1 MPSREPSSQPS
12 AHPSHRPSNQPS
24 ASPSS
29 YPTPIPTHRISEV
42 EWTARLR
49 ETIRN
54 LTVHVDSGLLQ
65 TIYSELNFNSNPIA
79 GGCSRWKQYWK
90 GADMLKLLV
99 GLQTVQSVSIT
110 TIKQLHDYNEG
121 KDHPLSETITC
132 NVPASA
138 AEIVQRMGGRGAAT
152 ALDIIACGGN
162 SWKFRSCSVGS
173 PMTVSVCVNC
183 NDPCTVQCSN
193 SRYVNYVSPCIA
205 AGGMSDGGE
214 RLSTSCLVKASIH
227 MFSVIAHHK
236 YLAPSIES
244 TILEPSNYSVAV
256 RLTLSAG
263 GRRPGGAYC
272 GVFEPTVVPIS
283 LDAVRFQNNFA
294 MSAVDADDD
303 VDDDDDDGSGA
314 TNIISL
320 WVDGLIPVHRY
331 SLYCFTTAD
340 GGAHSSYSAM
350 RTRSSDF
357 TTACCKLVTA
367 TLSSAFVRIN
377 QSYDSFLTIT
387 LDFLPSSDIT
397 IVATLSDASA
407 LTAEKLLFPTTIEF
421 SATTSQQQL
430 SAKGAI
436 ALVTAGLSP
445 GRYYIQ
451 LDFTGTSAHE
461 YTSPLPRVSFEVM
474 RGDDDAA
481 AAAAYTYSPSMV
493 SAVFSADG
501 STVTVAFDSPTDRGS
516 QLPGFFRCDRILSFV
531 SADQP
536 SGCYWQDDAHLVV
549 VPHSIVDDSS
559 QSNSIMDVGSAVY
572 LKQNT
577 IKSYCD
583 LSHPVPCADWIYSPP
598 GKVVVTA
605 PSNALRPDAVI
616 ASPLTLGR
624 CDDLPLDIS
633 HSTRSGGRQWRSL
646 SFAVHASTALRANV
660 ESIQSYLQQQLWMDG
675 PSYIPH
681 TLLQTNVDYSFALT
695 ICNFLKTCRSETRVV
710 TVLNASLPVVSIVG
724 ATRREINV
732 FRELKLYADA
742 FYGRGCSGTA
752 MSSKKLQYGWQVKQ
766 NNVVMAN
773 LSSSSDIDSIFQLPP
788 FLLSV
793 DSVYYVFVQVVDTE
807 TDASSE
813 SFVRV
818 FVRRGRLVASL
829 GGASSRTIS
838 LHEAA
843 RISAESSFDQDYRG
857 GSLPASVQFSWSCRS
872 LDPMM
877 TMPYGGDQCGLQY
890 NTSKE
895 EEGHPHHHPHHQL
908 WQVFVAKIVGSSV
921 VTVHLSDDSGR
932 AAAASVTVVVVDSL
946 LPKLSVE
953 ASIVTPLRYS
963 LSSRQF
969 VVNPHDKLKMAGLIA
984 LAPQSTMPHGTFNS
998 SWTVTYGSEDWT
1010 GGTDLSSRVLLTRT
1024 KRTIYGASSPEIG
1037 IQPMRFDA
1045 AVLPEALLGS
1055 CAYTFRLVALD
1066 RTASV
1071 RVLVN
1076 AAPLPGTFRV
1086 SPSEG
1091 MELSTRF
1098 SLVALRWQDE
1108 DLPLY
1113 YTFSYLSSLD
1123 DMAVVLAPHSE
1134 ASSVNSYLPAVT
1146 SDPVGSEIVLMVVVE
1161 DCLFANASSYRT
1173 VTIRRDGQL
1182 SRLNRSAAIVE
1193 LLNSSEGDYRAT
1205 KQLIAVA
1212 VGVINVFNCSGAPA
1226 NCTVLYNRLE
1236 CAASFADN
1244 VCGAC
1249 LPAHVGIEGN
1259 DNSRC
1264 IAFDSSPHSSIAAMI
1279 RSLDSRNGFSD
1290 ISALVQRQQGGSE
1303 ISGSSS
1309 SDGTRCV
1316 LNCPNE
1322 PFEACV
1328 RGVCVST
1335 SKRCPADCSGQGS
1348 CECYDANT
1356 GEASSD
1362 CLSTDPSCE
1371 ARCNCSVGYFGSSC
1385 HLDSDVFSQNSRMRG
1400 RLLQSLLSQSAAEE
1414 KSPAS
1419 AASWI
1424 SSTIAFCRV
1433 ADELSSSLEA
1443 MRAVLSMVDLI
1454 FDTATEG
1461 EDQSPYKF
1469 NSLTTEDLL
1478 PLSSALNSLLL
1489 GLYRYR
1495 HQASARYLTNSSQ
1508 WTTIELLDID
1518 RLTASLDSYGRLLA
1532 MDLVFGQDALSIALS
1547 EFRLVA
1553 AKLPFIPHS
1562 EASSTSK
1569 LLPSLRFPMSDLER
1583 LRQVAPFQLQPPQLV
1598 GATNGGFLISSHVV
1612 KSKLLSSSS
1621 SSYDNNTLSNPL
1633 RVSFTGTGHS
1643 PFDATVSSYEMK
1655 VVVQYNRVVDH
1666 HRELFEE
1673 TRSLVCYD
1681 RDHFSQSYP
1690 CRTQQQQQQQ
1700 GRRFLNLTCPGLPG
1714 VLSGRCSVR
1723 NASAACSALSL
1734 GAPLLSSCTVVASTD
1749 FNATCSCRITLDN
1762 RRAVLTSAPAEDLS
1776 VSTMILQL
1784 SSTESVRIDHFKG
1797 VFTIDAAGVV
1807 QEESRSVLYALS
1819 LFSVIIA
1826 LSVCSFFVID
1836 GTSRNAKV
1844 HPVLMQEE
1852 EKGDG
1857 EEWHPMGVDG
1867 SKGLEDDQNPLHG
1880 SDSIR
1885 RLENV
1890 VAQFRFEKAASIS
1903 AIKDHDAASSRTK
1916 DHRAIVTKARLE
1928 KSLPPI
1934 FRVKSQQIG
1943 LLMNELMVY
1952 HRWIG
1957 AWCHASEHHKRYV
1970 RILLLGFHIL
1980 CAASIEALMYDHH
1993 LLSPSRLKTSTC
2005 DGLADGRSCRLE
2017 SDCSWDDQAHSCFY
2031 LSKAIPVESIVG
2043 ITALAA
2049 IVSVPIAKFIE
2060 FLVLDSSILHG
2071 RPTGSSSSSDDG
2083 QVRSKPVAAQQQDLP
2098 LQEDRYYEHQVARL
2112 KWHKKAALFSQDY
2125 SSMRTHSLLEME
2137 TLSAEMQ
2144 SFLQW
2149 LKRYVESMTFV
2160 SSDEEHMNILRKLSV
2175 THQICVNHSSS

>member
-1 MPSREPSSQPS
+1 
-12 AHPSHRPSNQPS
+12 
-24 ASPSS
+24 
-29 YPTPIPTHRISEV
+29 
-42 EWTARLR
+42 
-49 ETIRN
+49 
-54 LTVHVDSGLLQ
+54 
-65 TIYSELNFNSNPIA
+65 
-79 GGCSRWKQYWK
+79 
-90 GADMLKLLV
+90 MLKLLV
-99 GLQTVQSVSIT
+99 RLQTVQSVSIT
-110 TIKQLHDYNEG
+110 TIKQLHDYYEG
-121 KDHPLSETITC
+121 KDHRSETITC
-132 NVPASA
+132 NVPPSA
-138 AEIVQRMGGRGAAT
+138 DEIVQRMGGRAVT
-152 ALDIIACGGN
+152 TSLDTIECGGN

-173 PMTVSVCVNC
+173 PMSVSVCVNC
-183 NDPCTVQCSN
+183 DDPCTVQCSN

-205 AGGMSDGGE
+205 AGGKSNGGG

-227 MFSVIAHHK
+227 AFSVIAHHK
-236 YLAPSIES
+236 YLAPIIES

-294 MSAVDADDD
+294 MSVVNADDH
-303 VDDDDDDGSGA
+303 VDDDDDDGSGD

-340 GGAHSSYSAM
+340 GGAHSSYSVM
-350 RTRSSDF
+350 RTQSSDF

-397 IVATLSDASA
+397 IIASLSDAAA
-407 LTAEKLLFPTTIEF
+407 LPTEKLLFPTTIEF
-421 SATTSQQQL
+421 SATTSQPQL

-436 ALVTAGLSP
+436 ALDTAGLSP

-461 YTSPLPRVSFEVM
+461 YTSPLSRVSFEVM

-481 AAAAYTYSPSMV
+481 AAYTYSPSMV
-493 SAVFSADG
+493 SAVYSADG

-516 QLPGFFRCDRILSFV
+516 QLLPGHSFFRCDRILSFV

-559 QSNSIMDVGSAVY
+559 QSISIMDVGSAVY

-577 IKSYCD
+577 VKSRCD
-583 LSHPVPCADWIYSPP
+583 LSHPIPCADWIYSPP

-605 PSNALRPDAVI
+605 PANALRPDAVI

-633 HSTRSGGRQWRSL
+633 HSTRSGGRQWRAL
-646 SFAVHASTALRANV
+646 TFAVHAATALRANV
-660 ESIQSYLQQQLWMDG
+660 ESIQSHLQQQLWMDG

-732 FRELKLYADA
+732 FQELKLYADA

-752 MSSKKLQYGWQVKQ
+752 MSSRNLQYGWQVKQ

-788 FLLSV
+788 FSLSV
-793 DSVYYVFVQVVDTE
+793 DTVYYVFVQVVDAE
-807 TDASSE
+807 TDTSSE

-818 FVRRGRLVASL
+818 YVRRGRLVASL

-843 RISAESSFDQDYRG
+843 RISAESSFDQDHRD

-877 TMPYGGDQCGLQY
+877 MMPYGSDQCGLQY
-890 NTSKE
+890 NTSKD
-895 EEGHPHHHPHHQL
+895 EEGRPPPHQS

-921 VTVHLSDDSGR
+921 VTVHLTDESGR
-932 AAAASVTVVVVDSL
+932 AAAASVTVVAVDSL

-953 ASIVTPLRYS
+953 ASIVSPLRYS

-998 SWTVTYGSEDWT
+998 SWTVTYDSSRADWT

-1024 KRTIYGASSPEIG
+1024 KRPIYGASSPEIG

-1055 CAYTFRLVALD
+1055 CAYTFRLAAFD

-1071 RVLVN
+1071 RVYVN
-1076 AAPLPGTFRV
+1076 AAPLPGAFRV

-1091 MELSTRF
+1091 MELSTHF

-1113 YTFSYLSSLD
+1113 YTFSYLSTLD

-1134 ASSVNSYLPAVT
+1134 TSSVKSYLPAVT

-1193 LLNSSEGDYRAT
+1193 LLSSSEGDYRAT

-1212 VGVINVFNCSGAPA
+1212 VGVINVFNCSNAPA

-1264 IAFDSSPHSSIAAMI
+1264 IAFDPSPHSV
-1279 RSLDSRNGFSD
+1279 
-1290 ISALVQRQQGGSE
+1290 ISALVQRQLRGFE
-1303 ISGSSS
+1303 VSSS
-1309 SDGTRCV
+1309 SSSSNGTRCV
-1316 LNCPNE
+1316 LHCPNE

-1328 RGVCVST
+1328 RGACVPT
-1335 SKRCPADCSGQGS
+1335 SKRCPANCSGQGS
-1348 CECYDANT
+1348 CEYYDSNT

-1371 ARCNCSVGYFGSSC
+1371 ARCNCSVGYYGSSC
-1385 HLDSDVFSQNSRMRG
+1385 HLDSDVFSQNSRMRE

-1461 EDQSPYKF
+1461 EDQSPY

-1495 HQASARYLTNSSQ
+1495 HQASARHLTNSSQ

-1532 MDLVFGQDALSIALS
+1532 MDLVFGQDALSVALS

-1562 EASSTSK
+1562 EAAPLSSTSK
-1569 LLPSLRFPMSDLER
+1569 LLPSLRFPISDLEM

-1598 GATNGGFLISSHVV
+1598 GATNGGFLISSHVI

-1633 RVSFTGTGHS
+1633 RVSFTGTAHS
-1643 PFDATVSSYEMK
+1643 PFDTTVGSYEMK
-1655 VVVQYNRVVDH
+1655 VVVQYNRIVDH
-1666 HRELFEE
+1666 QRELFEE

-1690 CRTQQQQQQQ
+1690 CRTQQQQG

-1714 VLSGRCSVR
+1714 VLSDRCSVR
-1723 NASAACSALSL
+1723 NASAACSAQSL
-1734 GAPLLSSCTVVASTD
+1734 QGAPLLSSCTVVASTD
-1749 FNATCSCRITLDN
+1749 YNATCSCRVNLDN
-1762 RRAVLTSAPAEDLS
+1762 RRAAMAPAPAEDLS
-1776 VSTMILQL
+1776 VSTMTLQL
-1784 SSTESVRIDHFKG
+1784 SSTESVRIDHYEG
-1797 VFTIDAAGVV
+1797 AFTIDTAGVV

-1819 LFSVIIA
+1819 LFSAIIA
-1826 LSVCSFFVID
+1826 LSVCSFFFID
-1836 GTSRNAKV
+1836 GTSRTAKV

-1885 RLENV
+1885 KLESV
-1890 VAQFRFEKAASIS
+1890 VAQFRLEEAASMS
-1903 AIKDHDAASSRTK
+1903 AIKDHEAASSRTK

-1943 LLMNELMVY
+1943 LLMNELMVF

-1980 CAASIEALMYDHH
+1980 CAGSIEALMYDHH
-1993 LLSPSRLKTSTC
+1993 LLSSSRLKTSTC
-2005 DGLADGRSCRLE
+2005 DGLADGRSCHLE
-2017 SDCSWDDQAHSCFY
+2017 SDCSWDDHAHSCYY

-2071 RPTGSSSSSDDG
+2071 RPTGYSSSSSDDVG

-2112 KWHKKAALFSQDY
+2112 KRHKKAAFYSQGGY
-2125 SSMRTHSLLEME
+2125 HPASMKTHSPLEME

-2175 THQICVNHSSS
+2175 TRQIYVSHSSS